1 MEMGKTERQF
11 TQAYETHHDEIFRF
25 CLYRVFDR
33 ELAVDLTQET
43 FIKTWH
49 CIVRGDDINNVRAFL
64 YRVARNLV
72 IDNSRKKKTES
83 LEDLAENGFE
93 PSARGDHKI
102 LEQIVGNQARDA
114 LISLDPLYRDVLL
127 LRYVNDLSPKEIA
140 AVLNETPNVV
150 SVRLNRGV
158 KKLREL
164 LDK

>member
-1 MEMGKTERQF
+1 METGKTERQF
-11 TQAYETHHDEIFRF
+11 TEAYETHHDEIFRF

-49 CIVRGDDINNVRAFL
+49 CIVRGDDINNIRAFL

-83 LEDLAENGFE
+83 LEDLAESGFE
-93 PSARGDHKI
+93 PSSRGDHKI
-102 LEQIVGNQARDA
+102 LEQIAGNQARAA
-114 LISLDPLYRDVLL
+114 LVGLESIYREVLL
-127 LRYVNDLSPKEIA
+127 LRYVDDLSPKEIA
-140 AVLNETPNVV
+140 VLLDETPNVV